1 VKKIIIL
8 TLMFFSFVYADFI
21 TVSATEGKKDT
32 LRKQRDVAY
41 KKARIELT
49 TLLEEKT
56 FGFVKNYLKKI
67 GIQNR
72 STIKKL
78 AEYVVQDMQK
88 VNKYIEQTDVSLSED
103 FIMSVV
109 VGIDKEI
116 YKKELKK
123 SIQKEFKNDIIVWNR
138 YSKQD
143 AQDLLNTFLNKI

>member
-1 VKKIIIL
+1 
-8 TLMFFSFVYADFI
+8 MFFSFVYADFI

-56 FGFVKNYLKKI
+56 FGFVKDYLKKI

-138 YSKQD
+138 YSEQD

>member
-1 VKKIIIL
+1 
-8 TLMFFSFVYADFI
+8 MFFSFVYADFI

-88 VNKYIEQTDVSLSED
+88 VNKYIEQTDVSLNED
-103 FIMSVV
+103 FVMSVV